1 VSPSWRENSSINRLR
16 IDEASAQRARE
27 DVRTP
32 YRDAA
37 RRHFVSARL
46 VEMLADGA
54 WLAKLN
60 SLDIEVRATPNLN
73 D

>member
-1 VSPSWRENSSINRLR
+1 
-16 IDEASAQRARE
+16 
-27 DVRTP
+27 
-32 YRDAA
+32 
-37 RRHFVSARL
+37 VSARL